1 VFQTIFPHRIFY
13 PGVAVVDRVECWFFA
28 DIYHY
33 LSLIIEGF
41 SLELCQV
48 MMQPSTTGDT
58 GDGEYV
64 PVEACALAKRDIDQ
78 VSGQAVGHL

>member
-1 VFQTIFPHRIFY
+1 MFQTIFPHRIFY

-48 MMQPSTTGDT
+48 MMQPGPLFAAAVYCTSSAMMNLTPGATLSLRM
-58 GDGEYV
+58 DG
-64 PVEACALAKRDIDQ
+64 L
-78 VSGQAVGHL
+78 